1 MFCTGLVAVN
11 TPHPILPATPGA
23 VSSPVVKLRKLAG
36 TYLAQGHTDL
46 GYEPGLPDCKGPAV
60 HCSGYPWVTFLW
72 TGGSSPTHCPHV
84 DLLVR
89 EELPHVGP
97 HSCWAPE
104 KAGITFQGAFSDKT
118 LRRWTH
124 HILWDMPPQY
134 PKAHIILLSVS
145 RLSCYCLGP
154 HSPEDENSRAVAQLA
169 SFHTGS
175 FL

>member
-1 MFCTGLVAVN
+1 MLCTGLVAVN

-23 VSSPVVKLRKLAG
+23 MSSPVVKLRKLAG

-60 HCSGYPWVTFLW
+60 HCSGYPWVTFPW

-97 HSCWAPE
+97 TAAGLPRSLVSLFRVLFLTKHSE
-104 KAGITFQGAFSDKT
+104 DGYITSCGT
-118 LRRWTH
+118 CH
-124 HILWDMPPQY
+124 
-134 PKAHIILLSVS
+134 LSIQKLIS
-145 RLSCYCLGP
+145 S
-154 HSPEDENSRAVAQLA
+154 S
-169 SFHTGS
+169 
-175 FL
+175 